1 MRKYIALS
9 VLGIFVFGMLAF
21 FYQHSQSQLY
31 DEHNSILQVLLIAK
45 QAETN
50 LEKDLLK
57 SRNYLVLT
65 YDPLVASVE
74 NVEKNCTRLSAAST
88 YLYKSFKDSLDKTI
102 EKYCSAVEKKLKL
115 IEEFKSKNAILT
127 NSVYYIQKLATEAN
141 TLDRSGRAKELAYKN
156 RLLKLTLAYSVVST
170 FKAREELASILA
182 KPSEPQKA
190 SFAEVENIMLH
201 AAKILETKERL
212 DLLTKEIESSASS
225 QLLDEAR
232 QTYLQSYSSA
242 EKIAKIYRRLLFGA
256 CTLFLLFIF
265 YNITLLWRAA
275 KKLTDANLH
284 LEDKVIERTREL
296 EQSKATIMQHQ
307 QSLIYSAKLSSL
319 GEMAGG
325 IAHEINTP
333 LAIISMRTEQ
343 IEELIA
349 DGNLDEFKVLKNLHV
364 IKSTTNR
371 IAKIIAGLRFF
382 ASDAKKAPTEP
393 ISISKIIEETL
404 SLCREKFSSHGVE
417 IEVKNESSVQPYVEC
432 RPIELSQVFLN
443 LLNNSFDAVSEQA
456 EKWVRVEIKD
466 QDPYVEV
473 SFVDSGVG
481 ISSEIQDKIMQP
493 FFTTKDIGKGTGLG
507 LSISRGI
514 IESHQGKLQLA
525 PNHPNTC
532 FRVLLPK
539 TQLNAS

>member
-1 MRKYIALS
+1 MKKYLALS
-9 VLGIFVFGMLAF
+9 ALGLFVFGLLVF

-31 DEHNSILQVLLIAK
+31 DGHNNLLQAFLIAK
-45 QAETN
+45 QAETT
-50 LEKDLLK
+50 LEKNLLK
-57 SRNYLVLT
+57 ARSFLLLS
-65 YDPLVASVE
+65 YDPLVASVGD
-74 NVEKNCTRLSAAST
+74 VEKTCTRLSAANT
-88 YLYKSFKDSLDKTI
+88 YIHKSFKDSLDKTI
-102 EKYCSAVEKKLKL
+102 EKYCATLEKRLKL
-115 IEEFKSKNAILT
+115 IEEFKSKNAILS
-127 NSVYYIQKLATEAN
+127 NSLFYIQKLASEVN
-141 TLDRSGRAKELAYKN
+141 NQDRAEGAKEGSFKN
-156 RLLKLTLAYSVVST
+156 QLLKMSLAYSLVST
-170 FKAREELASILA
+170 PEAHQQLANMLANTSTPNSIQ
-182 KPSEPQKA
+182 S
-190 SFAEVENIMLH
+190 AEVENIMLH

-212 DLLTKEIESSASS
+212 DLLTKEIDNSDSN

-265 YNITLLWRAA
+265 NNITLLWRAA
-275 KKLTDANLH
+275 KKLTNANLH
-284 LEDKVIERTREL
+284 LEDRVKERTREL
-296 EQSKATIMQHQ
+296 EQSQATIMQQQ
-307 QSLIYSAKLSSL
+307 QSLIHSAKMSSL

-371 IAKIIAGLRFF
+371 IATIIAGLRFF
-382 ASDAKKAPTEP
+382 ASDSKKAPTEP
-393 ISISKIIEETL
+393 IPISKILEETL

-417 IEVKNESSVQPYVEC
+417 IEVKNESSVQPCVDC
-432 RPIELSQVFLN
+432 RSIEVSQVFLN
-443 LLNNSFDAVSEQA
+443 LLNNSFDAVLGKA
-456 EKWVRVEIKD
+456 DKWVRVEIKD

-473 SFVDSGVG
+473 SIVDSGFG
-481 ISSEIQDKIMQP
+481 ISKEIQDKIMQP

-514 IESHQGKLQLA
+514 IESHRGKLHLE
-525 PNHPNTC
+525 PNHQNTC

-539 TQLNAS
+539 TQQNTI